1 MVELIDEEH
10 RERDKL
16 QYLSEIDRL
25 TGINN
30 RGSGEAKICQLL
42 ESGNGGMFIL
52 LDADHFKSI
61 NDNSGHGV
69 GDKVIVSIA
78 HALKKTFRENDV
90 VLRLG
95 GDEFAAFA
103 PGISSPVNGRSI
115 VDDLIKCVT
124 EIEIPEMKGRKIEIS
139 VGVAF
144 YQMYDTFPFEE
155 LYKRAD
161 RCTYL
166 SKKHLG
172 SYATY
177 HYSLV

>member
-30 RGSGEAKICQLL
+30 RGSGEAKICQ
-42 ESGNGGMFIL
+42 
-52 LDADHFKSI
+52 
-61 NDNSGHGV
+61 DNYGHGV